1 LEEEE
6 RGKKDRFL
14 FLGRRYLFSK
24 RHTEKKR
31 REKEDI

>member
-24 RHTEKKR
+24 RHKKRR